1 MKLSLLHFFKK
12 RQRAE
17 LRYDLARAVFRVAL
31 VTLILLLVVDF
42 FEPGFVSNWFNPLWV
57 LLLVVVSGILSYGS
71 DS

>member
-12 RQRAE
+12 RQRSQLRFE
-17 LRYDLARAVFRVAL
+17 LAAAVFRVSL
-31 VTLILLLVVDF
+31 VAFLLLLVIDF
-42 FEPGFVSNWFNPLWV
+42 LEPGFVSNWFNPLWV